1 MNLILIEESLLQ
13 QKLAFLAMVVADMMQ
28 SGLATFYIV
37 TLIQNIVGKDFLM
50 LSILPTHV
58 AISVSVNDLNQ
69 KDISSSR
76 AFKSGYNMKKM
87 ERLTRLLKGPLDDP
101 KASEISSSRF
111 SAKELSG
118 GYDEKQTTK
127 PFAHSGHIQCSDD
140 ADDSEHVEA
149 NHNVETTGAF
159 GPPEGSEVA
168 GVSLAPQVDKTMAT
182 SSTQANNG
190 NSPDVFITIE
200 DSRFKVDANLE
211 KSEDKD
217 KNFNS
222 DKDID
227 KIKVD
232 SRIISRLDNLKKEY
246 EKMKHEPD
254 SSILKGIPFCSA
266 TKNNIL
272 GIHFIAAVFAAVS
285 GPMCFS
291 GSLKDQ
297 CYGSIVGIIAAIL
310 LYFTEISILF
320 NRTQVFISSIICGF
334 LTFLFCYYDSE
345 ISFWP
350 IVLGATLWNLPG
362 FSITMGVVETF
373 YFKSSGGI
381 IGVSMLIKG
390 MSEGILMALGFG
402 VSIYIGRLIFNGH
415 YVHLSIRAN
424 STEQFSP
431 TTIALFSSSFLTVGA
446 TLLMEGSRMQIL
458 LSFIPMV
465 VCNFVLFG
473 CIELGMPSMLC
484 DFLASFSVCILS
496 MIISEY
502 TKSSYLVYVYNGILP
517 LVPGGNF
524 VKETFGI
531 IEDMV
536 VGDYEHP
543 EKKDFAKTKYPPFMS
558 SIVSAFSI
566 GLGIIVSDSIY
577 NLLKKSLLKLKKV
590 VTFYQ
595 ILLK

>member
-1 MNLILIEESLLQ
+1 
-13 QKLAFLAMVVADMMQ
+13 
-28 SGLATFYIV
+28 
-37 TLIQNIVGKDFLM
+37 
-50 LSILPTHV
+50 
-58 AISVSVNDLNQ
+58 
-69 KDISSSR
+69 
-76 AFKSGYNMKKM
+76 M

-127 PFAHSGHIQCSDD
+127 PFAHSGHIQCSDDADD

-320 NRTQVFISSIICGF
+320 NRTQ
-334 LTFLFCYYDSE
+334 
-345 ISFWP
+345 
-350 IVLGATLWNLPG
+350 
-362 FSITMGVVETF
+362 
-373 YFKSSGGI
+373 
-381 IGVSMLIKG
+381 
-390 MSEGILMALGFG
+390 
-402 VSIYIGRLIFNGH
+402 
-415 YVHLSIRAN
+415 
-424 STEQFSP
+424 
-431 TTIALFSSSFLTVGA
+431 
-446 TLLMEGSRMQIL
+446 
-458 LSFIPMV
+458 
-465 VCNFVLFG
+465 
-473 CIELGMPSMLC
+473 
-484 DFLASFSVCILS
+484 
-496 MIISEY
+496 
-502 TKSSYLVYVYNGILP
+502 SSYLVYVYNGILP